1 MPELPDEQLH
11 ELYVLAQKY
20 AIVKER
26 MAHAKISLDTVKAEI
41 VELVETGEKSQ
52 RTVALKGG
60 WKMTVARDVSVKG
73 DIDAIEKLFA
83 TDHSFDDMHTPV
95 ASATARTLDPKGYEW
110 YKVNRP
116 DLYAKIAEHVTV
128 KPKAVS
134 VTVKLPKEE

>member
-26 MAHAKISLDTVKAEI
+26 MAHAKTALDAINAEI
-41 VELVETGEKSQ
+41 AELVETGEKSQ
-52 RTVALKGG
+52 KTVALKGG
-60 WKMTVARDVSVKG
+60 WKMTVTRGVSVKA
-73 DIDAIEKLFA
+73 DLDAIEKLFA
-83 TDHSFDDMHTPV
+83 TDAAFDDMHTPF
-95 ASATARTLDPKGYEW
+95 ASTRSLNQKGYEW
-110 YKVNRP
+110 YQVNHP

-134 VTVKLPKEE
+134 ITVKMPKEE